1 MSWAGWFFAYLALG
15 AFAGFFAGLLGIGG
29 GAVVVPVLV
38 MMFAAQGF
46 PDAHLMH
53 LVLGTSM
60 ATIIFTSISS
70 MRAHHQHRA
79 VNWAVVKTISPGII
93 VGTLLGAQLASHV
106 ATRPLAIFF
115 AAFMTYVAMQM
126 IINAKPS
133 PARELPGWLGMLTA
147 GLGIGGI
154 SALAAVGGGSL
165 TVPFLLWCNVKMH
178 EAIGTS
184 AAVGLPIAL
193 AGSVGYMV
201 SGYGASGLPAGSVGF
216 IYLPALAGTVLA
228 STLVA
233 PFGARLAHRLPVA
246 TLKKIFASVI
256 LLLLAKM
263 LHGLFSH

>member
-1 MSWAGWFFAYLALG
+1 MNWFFAYLALG
-15 AFAGFFAGLLGIGG
+15 VAAGFFAGLLGIGG
-29 GAVVVPVLV
+29 GAVVVPILV

-70 MRAHHQHRA
+70 MRTHHQHQA
-79 VNWAVVKTISPGII
+79 VNWSVVKTISPGII
-93 VGTLLGAQLASHV
+93 LGTLLGAQLAAHV
-106 ATRPLAIFF
+106 PTRPLAIFF
-115 AAFMTYVAMQM
+115 AVFMTYVAAQM
-126 IINAKPS
+126 IINAKPAPS
-133 PARELPGWLGMLTA
+133 RDLPGRWGMMGA
-147 GLGIGGI
+147 GLGIGAI

-178 EAIGTS
+178 QAIGTS

-193 AGSVGYMV
+193 AGTLGYML
-201 SGYGASGLPAGSVGF
+201 SGYGASGLPAGSFGF

-228 STLVA
+228 SAMVA

-246 TLKKIFASVI
+246 ILKKIFASVI

-263 LHGLFSH
+263 LYGLFSR

>member
-1 MSWAGWFFAYLALG
+1 
-15 AFAGFFAGLLGIGG
+15 
-29 GAVVVPVLV
+29 
-38 MMFAAQGF
+38 
-46 PDAHLMH
+46 
-53 LVLGTSM
+53 
-60 ATIIFTSISS
+60 
-70 MRAHHQHRA
+70 MRTHHQHQA
-79 VNWAVVKTISPGII
+79 VNWAVVKAISPGII
-93 VGTLLGAQLASHV
+93 VGTLLGAQLAAHV

-115 AAFMTYVAMQM
+115 AVFMIYVALQM
-126 IINAKPS
+126 IINTKPA
-133 PARELPGWLGMLTA
+133 PARELPGRWGMLGA

-178 EAIGTS
+178 QAIGTS

-193 AGSVGYMV
+193 AGTLGYML
-201 SGYGASGLPAGSVGF
+201 SGYGASGLPAGSFGF

-228 STLVA
+228 SALVA

-263 LHGLFSH
+263 LHGLFSR